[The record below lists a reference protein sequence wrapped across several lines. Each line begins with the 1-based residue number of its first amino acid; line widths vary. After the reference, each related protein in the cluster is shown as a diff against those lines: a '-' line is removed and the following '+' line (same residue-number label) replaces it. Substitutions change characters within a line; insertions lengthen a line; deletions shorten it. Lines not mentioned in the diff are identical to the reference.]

1 MPSAL
6 LIDDEEGCRADLRQ
20 KLAAHAEVR
29 IVGEAATIKTASAL
43 LNEAAYD
50 LVFLDVQLIGGSGFD
65 LVPLVR
71 PDAAIVFVTA
81 HDAFALRAFEV
92 NALDYLL
99 KPIAAARLATTIRRI
114 LTAVPAAPFPIEPA
128 SITPSPGRL
137 GYDDTIMLRTGQRA
151 LFVRLERI
159 ATITAQDNYTEVM
172 LVDGT
177 RAFMRKSLQTWED
190 TLPPTHFMR
199 VHRTQ
204 ILNLAQV
211 VRYERDAEERT
222 RLFVVGLPSPV
233 SASRHRWSELRERLA
248 AMRPTL

>member
-1 MPSAL
+1 
-6 LIDDEEGCRADLRQ
+6 
-20 KLAAHAEVR
+20 VR

-43 LNEAAYD
+43 LSETAYD
-50 LVFLDVQLIGGSGFD
+50 LVFLDVHLIGGSGFD
-65 LVPLVR
+65 LVPRVR
-71 PDAAIVFVTA
+71 PDASIVFVTA

-99 KPIAAARLATTIRRI
+99 KPIAVTRLATTIRRI
-114 LTAVPAAPFPIEPA
+114 LSAAPATPPSMEPKMDPA
-128 SITPSPGRL
+128 PVSASPGCL
-137 GYDDTIMLRTGQRA
+137 NYDDTIMLRTGLRA

-211 VRYERDAEERT
+211 IRYERDAEERT

-248 AMRPTL
+248 ALRPTP